1 MRKCSATFRDSRI
14 FCAMR
19 RSISLALLLLFGLLP
34 LTPLFAPDSEANLPA
49 CCRRSGKHHCAM
61 RMAGVALG
69 GRTGFNTVSEKCPC
83 YPIGVIVAH
92 STANPEIRR
101 QILPAITSHLTSVAL
116 PKIHYR
122 LWLDRSHR
130 DRGPPLVA
138 L

>member
-1 MRKCSATFRDSRI
+1 MRKCSATLHDSRI

-49 CCRRSGKHHCAM
+49 CCRRNGKHHCAM
-61 RMAGVALG
+61 RMAGVEGDRA
-69 GRTGFNTVSEKCPC
+69 GFNTVSEKCPC

-92 STANPEIRR
+92 STANPETRR
-101 QILPAITSHLTSVAL
+101 QILPAISRHLTGVAF
-116 PKIHYR
+116 PEAYYR

-130 DRGPPLVA
+130 ERGPPLAA